1 MRCEELFK
9 ERDFWQKD
17 AFDRIKASLL
27 TARDNA
33 FLQYDG
39 MQESYLVVVYGPS
52 QIGKTSLILKLIGIR
67 DGKCFQKVSQTLR
80 TKEITRGN
88 SSTSTAILY
97 ARSDTE
103 QYALAVESE
112 PGKVAEKLFF
122 SNEKELEAKLIEVR
136 SRVVKNRESARSI
149 LHIDIPRQFFTEET
163 AAENLYVMD
172 LPGVGSKTEGEA
184 AHVQKLM
191 RNYLPVA
198 QVCLVVCT
206 AYTIQSLEV
215 QTDLEPYWREK
226 PGQYI
231 VAATKAFSLGTVK
244 DYFKKPRQQREKSFY
259 DFVMETYKTE
269 TGKYLGGTSKVEV
282 FPVELADSFQRLYES
297 LEGEDRKEMTET
309 RDRILQELRQS
320 IQQREGQRF
329 QTALQRLQE
338 ELKTAEKSR
347 LAENDWQLEKKQKE
361 IDTEDKIHQQNEDY
375 IKSETTGDKQTDREE
390 RLRKIKGLQKAKEE
404 LAGCAGKFE
413 NCCKPELN
421 EKIDTLIENEHLFR
435 TSGGCC
441 YLVDR
446 VSALRQNDSDRR
458 VFAAILDYLCE
469 KVSGDEG
476 YLDQYVKILKDA
488 GMSVSYNKNALWQ
501 KLEQDI
507 NEDFYQKYYPEGFWV
522 FREKVWLEDVRELNG
537 KIVEKVAKALL
548 EYETKWLGELEEVL
562 RNEERLEWQ
571 GQQLLAGKRKK
582 ADAAKARKSTLE
594 AQKAVLEKAREHII
608 EEIRQDRENLEDYRR
623 IAKEAYTEQYAGIVR
638 RIRQTPDAAEKTKL
652 ILLLGLLEEDYK
664 ATMGGCQG
672 EISAGKT

>member
-9 ERDFWQKD
+9 ERNFWQKD

-52 QIGKTSLILKLIGIR
+52 QIGKTSLILKLIGIQ
-67 DGKCFQKVSQTLR
+67 DDYFPLVSQTLR

-122 SNEKELEAKLIEVR
+122 SDEKELEAKLIEVR
-136 SRVVKNRESARSI
+136 SRVVKNRESARSV
-149 LHIDIPRQFFTEET
+149 LHIDIPRQFFTEKT

-297 LEGEDRKEMTET
+297 LEGEDRKEMIEA

-329 QTALQRLQE
+329 QTALQRLQD

-361 IDTEDKIHQQNEDY
+361 IETEENIFQQSKKYIDDK
-375 IKSETTGDKQTDREE
+375 TTGDAQTDREK
-390 RLRKIKGLQKAKEE
+390 RLRKIKGLQAAKDM
-404 LAGCAGKFE
+404 LTGCADRFGK
-413 NCCKPELN
+413 CCKPKLN
-421 EKIDTLIENEHLFR
+421 EKIDKLIEDEQLFK
-435 TSGGCC
+435 TSGGGC

-488 GMSVSYNKNALWQ
+488 GMSVFYNKNALWQ

-537 KIVEKVAKALL
+537 EIVEKVAKELL
-548 EYETKWLGELEEVL
+548 KYETAWLGELEKVL

-571 GQQLLAGKRKK
+571 VQQLLAGKRRK
-582 ADAAKARKSTLE
+582 ADDAKARKRTLE
-594 AQKAVLEKAREHII
+594 AQKAVLEKAREHIV

-638 RIRQTPDAAEKTKL
+638 RIRQTPGAAEKTKL
-652 ILLLGLLEEDYK
+652 VLLLGLLEEDYK
-664 ATMGGCQG
+664 TTMGGCQG

>member
-9 ERDFWQKD
+9 ERNFWQKN

-52 QIGKTSLILKLIGIR
+52 QIGKTSLILKLIGIQ
-67 DGKCFQKVSQTLR
+67 DDYFPLVSQTLR

-103 QYALAVESE
+103 QYALAVEDE
-112 PGKVAEKLFF
+112 PGKVSEKLFF
-122 SNEKELEAKLIEVR
+122 SKETELETKLIEVR
-136 SRVVKNRESARSI
+136 SRVVKNRESARSV
-149 LHIDIPRQFFTEET
+149 LHIDIPRQFFTAKT

-191 RNYLPVA
+191 RRYLPVA
-198 QVCLVVCT
+198 QVCLVVCK
-206 AYTIQSLEV
+206 ANTIQSLEV
-215 QTDLEPYWREK
+215 QDGLEPYWREK

-231 VAATKAFSLGTVK
+231 VVATMAFSLGTVK
-244 DYFKKPRQQREKSFY
+244 DYFKKPRQKRGKSFY
-259 DFVMETYKTE
+259 DFVMEKYKTE
-269 TGKYLGGTSKVEV
+269 TGEYLGRTSKVEV
-282 FPVELADSFQRLYES
+282 FPVELADSFQTLCKS
-297 LEGEDRKEMTET
+297 LEEEDRKEMTEA

-329 QTALQRLQE
+329 QAALQRLQE
-338 ELKTAEKSR
+338 ELKIAEKSR
-347 LAENDWQLEKKQKE
+347 LAENGGQLDKQIKE
-361 IDTEDKIHQQNEDY
+361 IETENDIIKQNEKY
-375 IKSETTGDKQTDREE
+375 IDNETTGDKQKYREE
-390 RLRKIKGLQKAKEE
+390 RLRKIKGLQAAKDM
-404 LAGCAGKFE
+404 LTGCAGKFE
-413 NCCKPELN
+413 NCCKPKLN
-421 EKIDTLIENEHLFR
+421 EKIDTLIEDERLFR
-435 TSGGCC
+435 TSGGCR

-446 VSALRQNDSDRR
+446 ISALRQNDSDRR
-458 VFAAILDYLCE
+458 VFAALLDYLRE

-488 GMSVSYNKNALWQ
+488 GMSVSYNKNALWL
-501 KLEQDI
+501 KLERDI
-507 NEDFYQKYYPEGFWV
+507 NEDFYQEYYPKQSLFH
-522 FREKVWLEDVRELNG
+522 REKVWLEDVQKLNG
-537 KIVEKVAKALL
+537 EIVEKVAKELL
-548 EYETKWLGELEEVL
+548 KYETKWLSELEEDL
-562 RNEERLEWQ
+562 RREEHLERQ
-571 GQQLLAGKRKK
+571 SQQLLAGKRKK
-582 ADAAKARKSTLE
+582 ADDAKTRKSTLE
-594 AQKAVLEKAREHII
+594 AQKAVLEKAREHIV

-623 IAKEAYTEQYAGIVR
+623 IAKEAYAEQYAGVVR
-638 RIRQTPDAAEKTKL
+638 RIRQTPGVAEKTKL

-664 ATMGGCQG
+664 ATMGGCQDG
-672 EISAGKT
+672 NRA